1 VARQKR
7 PPVPKPG
14 SDNLNGYQFARW
26 LIRQWLSP
34 RGRKNLQSMLLF
46 VALWFLL
53 LAFALLAICLLI
65 AWAAAWSGVPVAY
78 LSCVVIGLTALLGV
92 FFKTRKR

>member
-1 VARQKR
+1 VARRKR
-7 PPVPKPG
+7 PPTPKPG

-34 RGRKNLQSMLLF
+34 RGRRNLKSLLRF
-46 VALWFLL
+46 LVLWFMI

-65 AWAAAWSGVPVAY
+65 AKAAEWSGVSMITLGGVVAA
-78 LSCVVIGLTALLGV
+78 LTGLLGV
-92 FFKTRKR
+92 FFKTRK